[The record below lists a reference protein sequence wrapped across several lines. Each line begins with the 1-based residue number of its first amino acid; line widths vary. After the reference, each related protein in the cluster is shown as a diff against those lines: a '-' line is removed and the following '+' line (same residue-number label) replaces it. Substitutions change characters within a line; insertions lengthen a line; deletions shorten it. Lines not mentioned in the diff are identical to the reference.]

1 MSDIKNSEVDENV
14 ELTNENKRKPKNIKK
29 DIRDIVITVLVAAL
43 VALCL
48 NTFVFQLVEVKMTSM
63 VPTLMPE
70 ETVFLNKTAYWF
82 SKPKSG
88 DVIIFI
94 RTDDDGNQIADKAGK
109 KVNYVK
115 RVIGVPGD
123 IIEIHDGN
131 VYRNG
136 VLLDEPYLNV
146 VTNGDYYC
154 EVPEGKYYVM
164 GDNRNTS
171 LDSKDSEF
179 GLAKENDIIG
189 RVEFKF
195 KPFSSVYKYDHS
207 YADKKVD

>member
-1 MSDIKNSEVDENV
+1 MSDVNDNNITKKNDIS
-14 ELTNENKRKPKNIKK
+14 ENKKKQKNLKK
-29 DIRDIVITVLVAAL
+29 DIRDIIITVVVAAL
-43 VALCL
+43 IAFCL

-88 DVIIFI
+88 DIVIFI
-94 RTDDDGNQIADKAGK
+94 RTDDDGNQIPDKSGK
-109 KVNYVK
+109 TVNYVK
-115 RVIGVPGD
+115 RIIGIPGD
-123 IIEIHDGN
+123 IIEIHDGK

-136 VLLDEPYLNV
+136 TLLDEPYLQV
-146 VTNGDYYC
+146 VTNGDFYC
-154 EVPEGKYYVM
+154 EVPEGRYYVM

-179 GLAKENDIIG
+179 GLAKEDDILG

-195 KPFSSVYKYDHS
+195 KLFSKILKYNHS
-207 YADKKVD
+207 YADKKID

>member
-1 MSDIKNSEVDENV
+1 MSEMKNVNDIKNENTDKK
-14 ELTNENKRKPKNIKK
+14 EQKNVKK
-29 DIRDIVITVLVAAL
+29 DIRDIAITVIVAAL
-43 VALCL
+43 IAICI
-48 NTFVFQLVEVKMTSM
+48 NTFIFQLVEVKMTSM
-63 VPTLMPE
+63 VPTLMSDE
-70 ETVFLNKTAYWF
+70 VVFLNKTAYWF

-88 DVIIFI
+88 DIIIFI
-94 RTDDDGNQIADKAGK
+94 RTDDNGEQIADREGK

-123 IIEIHDGN
+123 VIEIHDGK

-136 VLLDEPYLNV
+136 TLLDEPYLQV
-146 VTNGDYYC
+146 ITNGDYYC
-154 EVPEGKYYVM
+154 EVPEGRYYVM

-171 LDSKDSEF
+171 LDSKDTEF
-179 GLAKENDIIG
+179 GLAKEDDILG

-195 KPFSSVYKYDHS
+195 RPFSKINKYNHS

>member
-1 MSDIKNSEVDENV
+1 MSDVENDAITEKKNV
-14 ELTNENKRKPKNIKK
+14 TGKKGKPKNFKK
-29 DIRDIVITVLVAAL
+29 DIRDTVITVVIAAL
-43 VALCL
+43 IALCL
-48 NTFVFQLVEVKMTSM
+48 NMFVFQLVEVKMTSM
-63 VPTLMPE
+63 VPTLMSE

-88 DVIIFI
+88 DIVIFI
-94 RTDDDGNQIADKAGK
+94 RTDDDGNQIPDRTGK
-109 KVNYVK
+109 SVNYVK
-115 RVIGVPGD
+115 RVIGIPGD

-136 VLLDEPYLNV
+136 TLLDEPYLQV
-146 VTNGDYYC
+146 VTYGDYYC
-154 EVPEGKYYVM
+154 EVPEGRYYVM

-171 LDSKDSEF
+171 LDSKDEEF
-179 GLAKENDIIG
+179 GLAKEEDILG

-195 KPFSSVYKYDHS
+195 KPFSKILKYDHS

>member
-1 MSDIKNSEVDENV
+1 MSDVNDNKITEKTDTAKNKQKNF
-14 ELTNENKRKPKNIKK
+14 RK
-29 DIRDIVITVLVAAL
+29 DVRDMVITVVVAAL
-43 VALCL
+43 IAFCL

-88 DVIIFI
+88 DIVIFI
-94 RTDDDGNQIADKAGK
+94 RTDDNGKQIPDKSGK
-109 KVNYVK
+109 TVNYVK
-115 RVIGVPGD
+115 RIIGIPGD
-123 IIEIHDGN
+123 VIEIHDGK

-136 VLLDEPYLNV
+136 TLLDEPYLTV
-146 VTNGDYYC
+146 VTNGDFYC

-171 LDSKDSEF
+171 LDSKDEEF
-179 GLAKENDIIG
+179 GLAKEKDILG
-189 RVEFKF
+189 KVEFKF
-195 KPFSSVYKYDHS
+195 KPFSKILKYDHS
-207 YADKKVD
+207 YADKKID